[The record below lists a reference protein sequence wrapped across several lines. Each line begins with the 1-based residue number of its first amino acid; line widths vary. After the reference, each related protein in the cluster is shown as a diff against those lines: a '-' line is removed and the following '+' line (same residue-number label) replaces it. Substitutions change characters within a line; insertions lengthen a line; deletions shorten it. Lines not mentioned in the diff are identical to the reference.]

1 MQLEVI
7 KRQMKKITHFNEGYF
22 LPEKGCQK
30 SKYPEI
36 SEGTKFAQ
44 GVLSDSKKVMSVMR
58 KKKKSI
64 QEVKDI

>member
-1 MQLEVI
+1 M
-7 KRQMKKITHFNEGYF
+7 RKITRFNEGYF

-44 GVLSDSKKVMSVMR
+44 GVLSDSKKVMPVMR

-64 QEVKDI
+64 